1 MSATQVHSDKCIQRD
16 QGDIEGDKI
25 SDVQLQQKENDDYL
39 KKGRY
44 GSKGQDRHPNIPVSQ
59 VLLFPSKRSG
69 RILHRKS
76 LDTVAHISFGDPI
89 IYKDPLSTRFMF
101 QNVKGMTYSTGCED
115 YKYFLSAMMS
125 YSVDLYGMAETN
137 TGWQHNFLQSDF
149 RACVRRQFQYG
160 KTVFGYPSP
169 EIDHLPIK
177 ETFQAGGTLQVVRGN
192 LTTQVFGPPIQD
204 ASGLGRWCGTTFIGK
219 VGQKYSVLSG
229 YRTCAGSFQTAPL
242 GSTYRREYEYFKE
255 KGHPTP
261 QPRSSFLKD
270 MSRIVHQLRDQNHA
284 ILLMMDAN
292 STMEKDKLL
301 QDFVA

>member
-219 VGQKYSVLSG
+219 AGQKFSVLSG

-255 KGHPTP
+255 KGHSSP

-270 MSRIVHQLRDQNHA
+270 M
-284 ILLMMDAN
+284 
-292 STMEKDKLL
+292 
-301 QDFVA
+301 